1 MSFWANKINGQ
12 PAAPQPVANRE
23 LYGLYLPVAQPEPT
37 PQVVPQQPQQPSY
50 TPTAATTKGNICGG
64 CGADTILT
72 LPGNQVTSCG
82 TCGWHPRFQ
91 HSTYGLNAPTDRS
104 AKATPARQN
113 DSALPLS
120 ASIALLNEG
129 GGSHIT
135 AL

>member
-1 MSFWANKINGQ
+1 MSFWATKLNGQ
-12 PAAPQPVANRE
+12 PAPQPVVNRE
-23 LYGLYLPVAQPEPT
+23 LYGLHLPVQQQEPV
-37 PQVVPQQPQQPSY
+37 PQSVPQQPEY
-50 TPTAATTKGNICGG
+50 VPTRMTTKGNICGG
-64 CGADTILT
+64 CGADTILNT
-72 LPGNQVTSCG
+72 PVGVTSCG

-104 AKATPARQN
+104 QAATPARQN

-135 AL
+135 SL